1 MANDVGL
8 SHPQFIS
15 CDRETLLF
23 WPFWSKT
30 EISLVSVREYD
41 WKETAAVGVKTKTL
55 AHATYNANTKTM
67 CPWALLCD
75 ILALKRNMYTA
86 CVNVC
91 DILLPWNSRFLET
104 EFIFSAYLC
113 TRPHVLSHE
122 RREVT
127 CSTAAPLP
135 TQTISF
141 EIWSCWLIN

>member
-1 MANDVGL
+1 MLAFRTHNLSVVIGKHYCSGL
-8 SHPQFIS
+8 FDQ
-15 CDRETLLF
+15 
-23 WPFWSKT
+23 KN

-55 AHATYNANTKTM
+55 AHATYNGNTKTM

-75 ILALKRNMYTA
+75 ILDLKRNMYTA

-113 TRPHVLSHE
+113 TRPHVLSQE
-122 RREVT
+122 RSPVQQ
-127 CSTAAPLP
+127 SLP
-135 TQTISF
+135 F
-141 EIWSCWLIN
+141 LLKL